1 VIPSTSGWSRASHA
15 LGHFASL
22 VQARTGVLLVGA
34 DLFVANRIEQLIALA
49 AHHAIPT
56 MYPAREFVVAGGL
69 VSYGTSLI
77 EEYRQVGLYD
87 RLPAL
92 ATELTSQRIAVVA
105 GTGGEAAGLAAK
117 AATTTIPIVFII
129 GGDPVVLGLVAS
141 FNKPG
146 GNVTGVT
153 VVVTGIA
160 AKRLGLLRQLLP
172 NAATIAIL
180 TNPSFPSTSGEVHD
194 LRAGA
199 QSLGLQINVLEAS
212 TPREIDAA
220 LATLVRARPDA
231 LFVAGDAFLL
241 GQRDKIVSLLAR
253 YTIPAI
259 YPQRE
264 YVDAGGLISYGAS
277 VNDAYRQAGIY
288 TGRILKGEKP
298 NDLPVMQSNK
308 FELLINLKTAKALS
322 LNIPPTM
329 LALADEVIE

>member
-1 VIPSTSGWSRASHA
+1 MQR
-15 LGHFASL
+15 
-22 VQARTGVLLVGA
+22 
-34 DLFVANRIEQLIALA
+34 
-49 AHHAIPT
+49 
-56 MYPAREFVVAGGL
+56 REFITLLGGGAAWPL
-69 VSYGTSLI
+69 AVRAQPATMPVIGFLSGRSPREAASAVSAFRQGLGELGYI
-77 EEYRQVGLYD
+77 EGKNVTLEYRWAEGAYD

-92 ATELTSQRIAVVA
+92 ATELTSQRVAVVA
-105 GTGGEAAGLAAK
+105 ATGGEAAGLAAK

-141 FNKPG
+141 LNKPG

-153 VVVTGIA
+153 VVVTDTA

-180 TNPSFPSTSGEVHD
+180 TNPSFPSTRGELDD

-199 QSLGLQINVLEAS
+199 QSFGLQINVLEAS

-220 LATLVRARPDA
+220 LATFVRTRPDA
-231 LFVAGDAFLL
+231 LFVAGDPFLL
-241 GQRDKIVSLLAR
+241 GQRDKIVSLSAR

-264 YVDAGGLISYGAS
+264 YIDAGGLMSYGAS

-288 TGRILKGEKP
+288 TGRILKSDKP
-298 NDLPVMQSNK
+298 RDLPVIQSNK
-308 FELLINLKTAKALS
+308 FELVINLKTAKALS

-329 LALADEVIE
+329 LAIADEVIE